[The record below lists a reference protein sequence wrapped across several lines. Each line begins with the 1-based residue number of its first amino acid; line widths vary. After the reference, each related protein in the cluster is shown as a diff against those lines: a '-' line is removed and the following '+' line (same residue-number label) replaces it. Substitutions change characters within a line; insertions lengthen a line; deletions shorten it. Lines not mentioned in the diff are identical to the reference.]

1 MMTMTVI
8 IKIITV
14 QFMVSRF
21 QTKQEQ
27 RNSLKV
33 ILQTQQMMTSQ
44 IRSYVEYLIQTY
56 NFFLLFFIQNL
67 RKL

>member
-1 MMTMTVI
+1 MTVI

-67 RKL
+67 RKI

>member
-1 MMTMTVI
+1 MTVI